1 MSGPVHV
8 VVVGG
13 GIAGLSAAHRLI
25 QIGGPRVT
33 LLEAD
38 DRLGGKIRTEPLAG
52 RALDVGPEVLLTR
65 QPAALALCREL
76 GLADDLVAPRAE
88 RAFIWLDRLRPLP
101 PRLLAGVPDGAATVI
116 RSGILSP
123 AGVVRAGLDLIL
135 PATPVREDVSI
146 GQLVRSRLGNE
157 VLERLIDPLLGGI
170 HAGRCDELS
179 VRATAPQLEAALR
192 TNRSLVR
199 GLRALAGG
207 ATPSGPLF
215 MTLRGGLGEL
225 VDALRERLEP
235 VQVSMSTTVAGIEPL
250 AGGSLRVVLATGPP
264 IEADHVILATP
275 AFAAADV
282 LDAACPA
289 ASRELRGIDYASV
302 ATVAL
307 AYAPGSVTL
316 PPGASGLLVP
326 PSQPRTITASTWSS
340 AKWAHLGGGPV
351 LIKCAV
357 GRAGNRDA
365 LDLPDDEL
373 LARVRADLASAAGVR
388 AEPLE
393 TRIVRFPQ
401 ALPQYRVGHVA
412 RIARIDAALAA
423 LPGVQLA
430 GAGYRGVGVAA
441 CIADGAAAAARVTEA
456 LDLSAQI
463 THQAARPPVPGVQA

>member
-1 MSGPVHV
+1 MSSPVHV

-13 GIAGLSAAHRLI
+13 GIAGLSAAYHLV
-25 QIGGPRVT
+25 QIGGPRAPRVT

-38 DRLGGKIRTEPLAG
+38 DRLGGKIRTVALAG
-52 RALDVGPEVLLTR
+52 RALDVGPEALLTR
-65 QPAALALCREL
+65 QPAALTLCREL
-76 GLADDLVAPRAE
+76 GLADDLVAPHSG
-88 RAFIWLDRLRPLP
+88 RAFVWLDELRPLP
-101 PRLLAGVPDGAATVI
+101 PRLLAGAPDGAATVI

-123 AGVVRAGLDLIL
+123 AGLVRAGLDLIL
-135 PATPVREDVSI
+135 PASPLHEDVSI
-146 GQLVRSRLGNE
+146 GQLVRSRLGDQ

-179 VRATAPQLEAALR
+179 VRAAAPQLDAALR
-192 TNRSLVR
+192 TRRSLVR
-199 GLRALAGG
+199 GLRALASGG
-207 ATPSGPLF
+207 TPSGPPF

-225 VDALRERLEP
+225 VEALWARLHA
-235 VQVSMSTTVAGIEPL
+235 VDVRTSTTVARIERL
-250 AGGSLRVVLATGPP
+250 ADGRHRVALADGDA
-264 IEADHVILATP
+264 IVADHVVVATP
-275 AFAAADV
+275 AFAAAKL

-289 ASRELRGIDYASV
+289 VAQELRGIDYASV

-307 AYAPGSVTL
+307 AYAPGTVTL

-357 GRAGNRDA
+357 GSAGNRDA

-373 LARVRADLASAAGVR
+373 LTRVRADLAAAVGVR

-401 ALPQYRVGHVA
+401 ALPQYRVGHIERV
-412 RIARIDAALAA
+412 ARIDAALAA
-423 LPGVQLA
+423 LAGVHLA
-430 GAGYRGVGVAA
+430 GAAYRGVGVAA
-441 CIADGAAAAARVTEA
+441 CIRDGAAVAERIAVS
-456 LDLSAQI
+456 LDPSTQI
-463 THQAARPPVPGVQA
+463 TTQAA